1 MLKRAA
7 IFGGSA
13 FLGGVL
19 LAVSGATKLGIPG
32 ETWPYVWP
40 ALVAAVLLVLAVVAV
55 VVGWRRG
62 SLPLWLAFLAQ
73 TVGSVVFLFDR
84 MESPW
89 ETLVWTAATVGVV
102 GTIAGVAWVVVY
114 LRSRWLERRMVE
126 GFGDVEGV
134 DPENLREIR
143 KNMTEALALLRRAGH
158 GRNAVYELP
167 WFMVIGRPAVGKT
180 EAIKRSGLGLPVR
193 KDWVKGVGGTHT
205 SDFFFTN
212 DLIFV
217 DTPGKWVQDGATDE
231 LRSYWQTVT
240 KMLRKFR
247 GRRPLDGLMVA
258 VAADDLMT
266 LSKRELSDQAA
277 NIREVIDLLHEDLH
291 FRFPVYILI
300 TKADLVDGF
309 ADFFWGI
316 PAQRRN
322 EVLGWSNPDPN
333 EIEIPRLVDRGLDRI
348 QGRLESYRLEM
359 LTKSGRRSRNR
370 QLFFF
375 TEEMRE
381 IREPLARF
389 ADELLHEDPSSQT
402 PIFRGFYFT
411 SAMQGEGAPV
421 SKAMTELAQSLN
433 LAPPAAGTPSADAE
447 GSRSFFLLELL
458 RDLMVGDEGL
468 VARTRFH
475 WLKQRRK
482 TAFGTFLPAGLA
494 ILVLMLSAL
503 SLAWNRSIYSDVEET
518 VPGIAAK
525 IDARVNEPLTYESL
539 EARLEATEEIRLLHR
554 KLTSFNPL
562 RSFGMRR
569 SEQLARDVWDVYRR
583 ELSRAVVIPTLERA
597 QTLIGGE
604 AQFCSDRV
612 GLLHSVVWLRTSS
625 RFEGSENL
633 QSLVVNAWEIE
644 SIDQQEELSA
654 DFRRQFGYLKL
665 HAPPGA
671 GESMLAGFDLERA
684 AKDLRDQCGGL
695 GKENSLTLFAQFQ
708 KECLGEVY
716 TWELLDSCRQTLDRI
731 VTWSEEKGNLYS
743 QRLLE
748 LQEDLAKT
756 DERGA
761 GAAGAILADLDVTGE
776 TTSACVDKFNTD
788 VLPRIREYVPG
799 EGKVGECRQARRA
812 GTASPI
818 GFTDQWF
825 DGEGATREEL
835 QKQMLVFNADS
846 ACSDAL
852 RTDVGVPELE
862 FQAIELFGYQ
872 YLRAACKRDPS
883 QDREGPVVASG
894 GAAKAAPSNVPA
906 GASAPRKAARKA
918 RAATSE
924 IFASTCTP
932 PESLTAAGWNYRKG
946 RWSVDWTDAE
956 SAQRLTETQRRQLRD
971 GVVQGIDGFGK
982 GFRSGWLDCLAGIRW
997 HEDTRTVDRPVWL
1010 KKIADSP
1017 EFAATLRRPVEE
1029 ADGILGA
1036 AAEEPFSRIATSIAS
1051 TREEFRPLLVDGVTT
1066 YTDLLRKV
1074 ATDLAA
1080 CEKETE
1086 TFLRYQRGVKAR
1098 DPGNSLVQLDAWVE
1112 GNAGRANGRLRTLF
1126 ETPLQ
1131 QAQEFVGGANVADAM
1146 WSQIVDRW
1154 ESGLAGR
1161 YPMVTD
1167 PAAEMVDPDALVAL
1181 FGGTSGLVN
1190 TLPEGLDLGAATK
1203 AWLERAREVSKA
1215 LYDGDNPRPMTFMIH
1230 SPKTAER
1237 LDEIPEKYKLTAV
1250 AVVVAAGQEF
1260 RWVVED
1266 GPADQ
1271 MFDIDLFGL
1280 GSDEA
1285 SVEGMVAERKGLK
1298 RFIGKDWKDGVAT
1311 PVDAVDGPWA
1321 PVRLLSAHMPA
1332 GSLRGQD
1339 RIPITFEIPWSWDK
1353 DKQQG
1358 RFEADFEV
1366 RGEYLA
1372 TLVGLVREGFP
1383 APPALSE

>member
-7 IFGGSA
+7 IFGGAA
-13 FLGGVL
+13 FLSGVF
-19 LAVSGATKLGIPG
+19 LAASGATKLGIPE

-40 ALVAAVLLVLAVVAV
+40 ALVAVVLLILAVVAV

-89 ETLVWTAATVGVV
+89 ETLVWTGATVGIVLA
-102 GTIAGVAWVVVY
+102 IAGVAWVVVY

-247 GRRPLDGLMVA
+247 GRRPLDGLMIA

-266 LSKRELSDQAA
+266 MSKRELADQAA
-277 NIREVIDLLHEDLH
+277 NIREVVDLLHEELH
-291 FRFPVYILI
+291 FRFPVYILV

-322 EVLGWSNPDPN
+322 EILGWSNPDPN
-333 EIEIPRLVDRGLDRI
+333 EIEISRLVDRGLDRI
-348 QGRLESYRLEM
+348 QKRLESYRLEM
-359 LTKSGRRSRNR
+359 LTKSGRRTRNR

-381 IREPLARF
+381 IRGPLGIF
-389 ADELLHEDPSSQT
+389 ADELLHEEPSSQT

-433 LAPPAAGTPSADAE
+433 LAAPAAGTPSADSE

-494 ILVLMLSAL
+494 ILLVLLSGV
-503 SLAWNRSIYSDVEET
+503 SLLWNKAIYGDVEST
-518 VPGIAAK
+518 VPGIAAR
-525 IDARVNEPLTYESL
+525 IDAEVNNPLTYESL
-539 EARLEATEEIRLLHR
+539 QSRLEATEEIRILHR

-569 SEQLARDVWDVYRR
+569 SEELARDVWDVYRR
-583 ELSRAVVIPTLERA
+583 ELSRAVVSPTLESA
-597 QTLIGGE
+597 QRLIGGE

-612 GLLHSVVWLRTSS
+612 ALLHSVVWLRASS

-633 QSLVVNAWEIE
+633 QALVVNTWDTE

-654 DFRRQFGYLKL
+654 TFRRQFGYLKL

-684 AKDLRDQCGGL
+684 ATDLRDQCGGL
-695 GKENSLTLFAQFQ
+695 GQENSLTLFATFQ

-716 TWELLDSCRQTLDRI
+716 TWELLDSCQQTLDRI
-731 VTWSEEKGNLYS
+731 FTWSDDQGNLYS

-748 LQEDLAKT
+748 LKDDLGKT

-761 GAAGAILADLDVTGE
+761 GVAGSILADLDVTGE
-776 TTSACVDKFNTD
+776 TTSACVEKFNTG
-788 VLPRIREYVPG
+788 VLPKIREYVPG
-799 EGKVGECRQARRA
+799 EGVVGECRQARRA

-825 DGEGATREEL
+825 DGNGATREEL
-835 QKQMLVFNADS
+835 ENQMLVFNADS

-852 RTDVGVPELE
+852 RTDVGVQELE
-862 FQAIELFGYQ
+862 YQAIELFGYQ

-883 QDREGPVVASG
+883 QDRGAVATG
-894 GAAKAAPSNVPA
+894 TAQPRATRPAPAP
-906 GASAPRKAARKA
+906 APRKVTRKVRTA
-918 RAATSE
+918 SSE
-924 IFASTCTP
+924 IFSSTCNP
-932 PESLTAAGWNYRKG
+932 SERLTAAGWNYRKG
-946 RWSVDWTDAE
+946 RWTGDWTDAE
-956 SAQRLTETQRRQLRD
+956 SAQRLTETQRKQLRE
-971 GVVQGIDGFGK
+971 GVTQGIDAYAK
-982 GFRSGWLDCLAGIRW
+982 GFRSGWLDCLADIRW
-997 HEDTRTVDRPVWL
+997 HDDTRTVDRAAWL
-1010 KKIADSP
+1010 ARIADSP

-1036 AAEEPFSRIATSIAS
+1036 AADEPFSRVATSIAS
-1051 TREEFRPLLVDGVTT
+1051 TREEFRPLLVDGVAA
-1066 YTDLLRKV
+1066 YTDLVRKV

-1080 CEKETE
+1080 CEDSTE
-1086 TFLRYQRGVKAR
+1086 AFLRYQRAVQSK
-1098 DPGNSLVQLDAWVE
+1098 DPGNSLVQLDNWVQ
-1112 GNAGRANGRLRTLF
+1112 GNAGRAGGRLRTLF
-1126 ETPLQ
+1126 ETPLRL
-1131 QAQEFVGGANVADAM
+1131 AQDFVGGANVAEAM

-1154 ESGLAGR
+1154 TTGLAGR
-1161 YPMVTD
+1161 YPMVAD
-1167 PAAEMVDPDALVAL
+1167 PSAELVDPEALVAL
-1181 FGGTSGLVN
+1181 FGGETGLVN
-1190 TLPEGLDLGAATK
+1190 TLPEGLDLDAAST
-1203 AWLERAREVSKA
+1203 AWLDRARQVSEA
-1215 LYDGDNPRPMTFMIH
+1215 LFDGDNPRPMTFMFH
-1230 SPKTAER
+1230 SPDAAAL
-1237 LDEIPEKYKLTAV
+1237 LDEIPPKFKLTAV
-1250 AVVVAAGQEF
+1250 VVAVAAGQEF
-1260 RWVVED
+1260 VWAVEE
-1266 GPADQ
+1266 GPADAK
-1271 MFDIDLFGL
+1271 FDIDLFGL

-1285 SVEGMVAERKGLK
+1285 SVEGMIAERKGLK
-1298 RFIGKDWKDGVAT
+1298 RFIGKDWKDGV
-1311 PVDAVDGPWA
+1311 PVPVVEVKGPWA
-1321 PVRLLSAHMPA
+1321 PVRLLSDHMPP
-1332 GSLRGQD
+1332 GSLSGQD
-1339 RIPITFEIPWSWDK
+1339 RIPVAFEIPWEWDK
-1353 DKQQG
+1353 GKKQG
-1358 RFEADFEV
+1358 RYGATFEV
-1366 RGEYLA
+1366 RGDHLA

-1383 APPALSE
+1383 SPPAIGE